1 MQISHEFSR
10 NDTVMI
16 GYIMTS
22 GRNLQYLHNINP
34 INPIGQL
41 ADGRP
46 VFSSTANASTRLD
59 TRFNQINQVESG
71 ANTSFN
77 ALVMNYT
84 RSLTRGIQINANY
97 TWSHTIS
104 DGPEVNTFEQSVAIQ
119 DTTNLKRDRG
129 PSLVN
134 HPNAFNL
141 TAVMEPT
148 FSLSHNFLNTL
159 ANHNMVALLANVMS
173 GDQQNIITNVSI
185 NGDSSVASVTR
196 PLYVGRNSLR
206 SPSVYQFDGRYTR
219 TFPKLWDRVAPSFLL
234 EANNLFNHTNV
245 TSLSPVQTIAQ
256 AGNAQG
262 LPIGTAIG
270 NPTITRGSVLEARI
284 VQFGIAVRW

>member
-1 MQISHEFSR
+1 
-10 NDTVMI
+10 
-16 GYIMTS
+16 
-22 GRNLQYLHNINP
+22 
-34 INPIGQL
+34 
-41 ADGRP
+41 
-46 VFSSTANASTRLD
+46 
-59 TRFNQINQVESG
+59 
-71 ANTSFN
+71 
-77 ALVMNYT
+77 
-84 RSLTRGIQINANY
+84 
-97 TWSHTIS
+97 
-104 DGPEVNTFEQSVAIQ
+104 
-119 DTTNLKRDRG
+119 
-129 PSLVN
+129 
-134 HPNAFNL
+134 
-141 TAVMEPT
+141 
-148 FSLSHNFLNTL
+148 
-159 ANHNMVALLANVMS
+159 
-173 GDQQNIITNVSI
+173 VSI